1 MSSPAA
7 IEVDRLL
14 VPVPHRV
21 LAVVDELDDVRTLHV
36 APVAG
41 APAPFEPAQCGMVGL
56 PGLGEAPISISSD
69 PDEHRFHAYTIR
81 RVGPITAGL
90 LALVPGDELI
100 VRGPFG
106 NAWPITDAEGGDVVV
121 VGGGIGLAPLRSLV
135 HRLAARRDRFGR
147 VALVIGARTS
157 DRLLYAHEYE
167 RWGELGIEVHVTVDI
182 GSDQWRGPVGLVTA
196 LVEPLELRWPQTTA
210 FVCGPDE
217 MMHHVA
223 GQLLGLGVDADR
235 IELTLERNMKCGT
248 GLCGHCQLG
257 PMIVCRDG
265 PVVSY
270 ATIGGFHRIKE
281 L

>member
-1 MSSPAA
+1 M
-7 IEVDRLL
+7 IVDGLL

-21 LAVVDELDDVRTLHV
+21 LEVIDELDDVRTLHV
-36 APVAG
+36 APLVG
-41 APAPFEPAQCGMVGL
+41 DPTPFEPAQCGMIGL

-90 LALVPGDELI
+90 LALEPGDQLI

-106 NAWPITDAEGGDVVV
+106 NAWPMAAAEGGDVLV

-135 HRLAARRDRFGR
+135 RRLATRRERFGQ
-147 VALVIGARTS
+147 VDVVIGARTA
-157 DRLLYAHEYE
+157 DRLLYEGEYDTWRE
-167 RWGELGIEVHVTVDI
+167 RGIGVHVSVDLASADRA
-182 GSDQWRGPVGLVTA
+182 GRPWAGHVGLVTDI
-196 LVEPLELRWPQTTA
+196 VEQLDRRWPRTTA

-223 GQLLGLGVDADR
+223 DQLIGFGTLATR
-235 IELTLERNMKCGT
+235 IFLTLERNMKCGN
-248 GLCGHCQLG
+248 GSCGHCQLG
-257 PMIVCRDG
+257 PMVVCRDG
-265 PVVSY
+265 PVVDI
-270 ATIGGFHRIKE
+270 ATIGRFHRIKE

>member
-1 MSSPAA
+1 MSIDP
-7 IEVDRLL
+7 LL

-21 LAVVDELDDVRTLHV
+21 LDVIDELDDVRTLHV
-36 APVAG
+36 APVHG
-41 APAPFEPAQCGMVGL
+41 DPARFEPAQCSMVGL

-81 RVGPITAGL
+81 RVGPITDGL
-90 LALVPGDELI
+90 LALAPGDQLI

-106 NAWPITDAEGGDVVV
+106 NAWPSAAAEGGDAIVI
-121 VGGGIGLAPLRSLV
+121 GGGIGLAPLRSLV
-135 HRLAARRDRFGR
+135 HRLAARRDRYGR
-147 VALVIGARTS
+147 VELVVGARTA
-157 DRLLYAHEYE
+157 DRLLYGGEYD
-167 RWGELGIEVHVTVDI
+167 RWRGLGVGVHVTVDI
-182 GSDQWRGPVGLVTA
+182 GGAGWRGHVGLVTD
-196 LVEPLELRWPQTTA
+196 LVAPLDLSWPTTTA

-223 GQLLGLGVDADR
+223 RQLLGLGVDG
-235 IELTLERNMKCGT
+235 EWVQLTLERNMKCGN

-265 PVVSY
+265 PVASY
-270 ATIGGFHRIKE
+270 AAIGRSHRIKE